1 MLSAIDNLKFHLIDK
16 PAAMGVSTW
25 SEGWVDRGFD
35 ALANAAHDSGL
46 DAPCVP
52 YQADDGCPR

>member
-16 PAAMGVSTW
+16 PAAMGVSTL

-35 ALANAAHDSGL
+35 ALASAARDARL
-46 DAPCVP
+46 DAIERP
-52 YQADDGCPR
+52 QSAQ